1 MRIVNI
7 KMSEIGRYTNL
18 SNLTWDNVSYDT
30 WRNSELLYFCK
41 DILWKTYG
49 SGNQKKGMVKLWNMF
64 NTDIRSKLDD
74 VICNDFPRSTTQ
86 LIDSNGDLR
95 NITNFFYRN
104 LTEEDRDSVAPD
116 NFIRPEKKPT
126 RLPRILSELQ
136 KEYIINV
143 LNNTIRILNHWNE
156 FPNFPE
162 RNARIIKKNIEK
174 CLNATNE
181 QIDFITQL

>member
-1 MRIVNI
+1 
-7 KMSEIGRYTNL
+7 MSEIGKYTHL

-30 WRNSELLYFCK
+30 WRNYELLYFCK

-64 NTDIRSKLDD
+64 DADIRSKLDD
-74 VICNDFPRSTTQ
+74 VICKDFPLSTHK
-86 LIDSNGDLR
+86 LKDSDGKLR

-104 LTEEDRDSVAPD
+104 SNEEKLDMPD
-116 NFIRPEKKPT
+116 NIIRPEKKPT

-143 LNNTIRILNHWNE
+143 LNNTILILNHWNE

-162 RNARIIKKNIEK
+162 RHGRIIKKNIET

-181 QIDFITQL
+181 QIDFITEL